1 MREGSGGSRHS
12 YTPHTLLAKAVF
24 GLDRRLQHRGGV
36 FCYTSDPK
44 CIFRLSLTVLQFPIT
59 LSWQTVLPAGAA
71 IAELHL
77 WNEQLPV
84 LSEYESMIAW
94 GLSLSRVLA
103 HSLRLLSAYLAAR
116 HDCDCVGAVRA
127 DMSLGTPDMTCRLL
141 SLSGRYG
148 FVPCCETDETPSS
161 ARRLGENILIS
172 MLALARDRSTFRL
185 DILRRDRVRVFM
197 TRADLDKRFGK
208 AKERVPALKA
218 QLTSSSG

>member
-1 MREGSGGSRHS
+1 MREGNSGRRRS

-44 CIFRLSLTVLQFPIT
+44 CIFRLSLTPLQSPIM
-59 LSWQTVLPAGAA
+59 LSVHTVLPAGAV

-84 LSEYESMIAW
+84 LSEYESLIAW

-116 HDCDCVGAVRA
+116 HDCDCVGALRA

-148 FVPCCETDETPSS
+148 FAPCCETDERPRP

-172 MLALARDRSTFRL
+172 MLALARDTSIFRL
-185 DILRRDRVRVFM
+185 DMLRRDRVRVFM

-208 AKERVPALKA
+208 AKAPSRLERAL
-218 QLTSSSG
+218 